1 MCSES
6 RTCDCIVRDV
16 GSSLP
21 LAGTSKQTFRSRTQD
36 SPPSLYSTVSLGSA
50 SQSLPTPR
58 PASLPLPARPLVLLL
73 PAAPGS
79 AAPSLL
85 HPPACIALAPPDIPD
100 PAVRTR
106 LPPSAPPATLPPS
119 PPSAPSGYPLA
130 PLLQLPVAASID
142 PVDWL
147 ARLTLDSST
156 PHLQRSALALPGSA
170 LPALQTTRACTPR
183 RDS

>member
-6 RTCDCIVRDV
+6 RTCDCIVRDA

-21 LAGTSKQTFRSRTQD
+21 LAGPSNQTCRSRMQD
-36 SPPSLYSTVSLGSA
+36 SPPSLHSTVSLGSA

-58 PASLPLPARPLVLLL
+58 PASLPLPTRPLVLLL

-79 AAPSLL
+79 AA
-85 HPPACIALAPPDIPD
+85 
-100 PAVRTR
+100 
-106 LPPSAPPATLPPS
+106 LPPS

-156 PHLQRSALALPGSA
+156 PHLRTSALALPGSA